1 MKAGLT
7 QEETT
12 FLRTLYGSGDDNE
25 AQDEAP
31 GDCMECGKQ
40 IDSARQIKYEGAILC
55 AKCASIVVSPDTC
68 NKDSV

>member
-12 FLRTLYGSGDDNE
+12 FLRSLYSSSSDHDD
-25 AQDEAP
+25 AP

-40 IDSARQIKYEGAILC
+40 IDSSRQIKYQGAILC
-55 AKCASIVVSPDTC
+55 AKCASIVVLPDTC
-68 NKDSV
+68 GNGEGA